1 MLIEY
6 CKTNMAENNPVI
18 TIDNNTI
25 FFEGCKHI
33 YGDYCRLELDY
44 DPRGTDG
51 FYYGPHI
58 SISTYNIDKVF
69 TVDML
74 IKDLYMKLIKQLI
87 LHIQTRTYGGSTYC
101 KYTFFYRK
109 YKR

>member
-1 MLIEY
+1 MD
-6 CKTNMAENNPVI
+6 ENNPVI

-44 DPRGTDG
+44 DPRDTDG

-69 TVDML
+69 TVDIWNAFTVL
-74 IKDLYMKLIKQLI
+74 HDNFFLYKDNQ
-87 LHIQTRTYGGSTYC
+87 
-101 KYTFFYRK
+101 
-109 YKR
+109 